1 MLTDVV
7 DTIETVAEAD
17 FVGTATDVALT
28 VTCGVA
34 GMTDGAVY
42 KPAEVIVPHA
52 AATHR
57 TPETVHVTA
66 VLEVPETPAE
76 NCCCPLWAIVAE
88 AGDIVTPTAVG
99 VPIVTV
105 ARPI

>member
-7 DTIETVAEAD
+7 GTIAMIAEAD
-17 FVGTATDVALT
+17 FVGAATDVALT

-34 GMTDGAVY
+34 GMTAGAVY

-52 AATHR
+52 AATHP

-88 AGDIVTPTAVG
+88 AGDIVTPTVAG
-99 VPIVTV
+99 IPIVTV
-105 ARPI
+105 ARPT